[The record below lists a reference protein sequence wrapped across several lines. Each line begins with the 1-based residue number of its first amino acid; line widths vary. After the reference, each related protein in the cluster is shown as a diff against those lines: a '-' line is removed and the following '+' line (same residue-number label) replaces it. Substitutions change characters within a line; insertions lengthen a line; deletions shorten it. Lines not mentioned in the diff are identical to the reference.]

1 MGTVENTCLG
11 GGRERLIH
19 WEDGAGRY
27 YRHAQV
33 LKAEGR
39 LGGWKSGTAA
49 RGKVGVLVSQM
60 STMPVTLYS
69 GEFYDHNA
77 SVIVAH
83 DDSKLPAIW
92 AFASSPEFVKEVR
105 KLDRSLKPSNSVF
118 VKVPFDLRRWEKV
131 AAEKCPHGLP
141 KPLSSN
147 PTQWIF
153 SGGPKG
159 ADQSLQVAMA
169 RLLGY
174 RWPRQMGSSFPDC
187 PALPSDD
194 LVHLAD
200 DDGIV
205 CLPPL
210 NREQP
215 AGHRLRELL
224 GKSVG
229 AFDERALLARSGPAK
244 GSKSATLEDWL
255 RDEFFEQHCKL
266 FHDRPFIWHIW
277 DGRTRDGFHA
287 LVNYHKLAEGDGK
300 GRRLLESLTYS
311 YLGTGSAV
319 SRMASS
325 ATRAV
330 QRIACLR
337 RWNCRSA

>member
-1 MGTVENTCLG
+1 
-11 GGRERLIH
+11 
-19 WEDGAGRY
+19 
-27 YRHAQV
+27 
-33 LKAEGR
+33 
-39 LGGWKSGTAA
+39 
-49 RGKVGVLVSQM
+49 
-60 STMPVTLYS
+60 
-69 GEFYDHNA
+69 
-77 SVIVAH
+77 
-83 DDSKLPAIW
+83 
-92 AFASSPEFVKEVR
+92 
-105 KLDRSLKPSNSVF
+105 
-118 VKVPFDLRRWEKV
+118 
-131 AAEKCPHGLP
+131 
-141 KPLSSN
+141 
-147 PTQWIF
+147 
-153 SGGPKG
+153 
-159 ADQSLQVAMA
+159 MA

-174 RWPRQMGSSFPDC
+174 RWPRQTGSSFPDC

-311 YLGTGSAV
+311 YLGDWIGRQQDGVKRDQGGAEDRLSAALELQKRLIAILEGEPPFDLFVRWKPLEDQPIGWEPDINDGVRLNIRPFMAQDIPGGKKGAGILRVKPNIHWKKDRGKEPVREQNQYTWFWRSGKFTGERVNDLHFTVAEK
-319 SRMASS
+319 
-325 ATRAV
+325 RA
-330 QRIACLR
+330 ACDR
-337 RWNCRSA
+337 AREKQ